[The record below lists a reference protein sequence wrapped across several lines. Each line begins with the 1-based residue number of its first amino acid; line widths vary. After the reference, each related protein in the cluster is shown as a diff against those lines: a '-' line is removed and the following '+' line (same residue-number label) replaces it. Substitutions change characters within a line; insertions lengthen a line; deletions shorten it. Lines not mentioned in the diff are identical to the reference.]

1 MCSDRIYDG
10 IIYGSLLIRQYRC
23 TTAETKA
30 SEAETTT
37 VAASSEKAEEKARKS
52 YDYMKWGKN
61 KIQYALDYKDFHK
74 EADGTDEEVDL
85 WSYLFPLSLYHTR
98 WSELSY
104 DDYDFFLGKNNSNTK
119 GFSVLQHSLKIQQV
133 LTLKKKQKE
142 V

>member
-1 MCSDRIYDG
+1 MSQPMIGTY
-10 IIYGSLLIRQYRC
+10 YWF
-23 TTAETKA
+23 K
-30 SEAETTT
+30 EALKTQNMKLAVIEIKS
-37 VAASSEKAEEKARKS
+37 AGRSSEKAEEKARKS

-119 GFSVLQHSLKIQQV
+119 GFSVLSTQF
-133 LTLKKKQKE
+133 
-142 V
+142 

>member
-1 MCSDRIYDG
+1 
-10 IIYGSLLIRQYRC
+10 
-23 TTAETKA
+23 
-30 SEAETTT
+30 
-37 VAASSEKAEEKARKS
+37 
-52 YDYMKWGKN
+52 MKWGKN

-119 GFSVLQHSLKIQQV
+119 GFSVLSTQFKNS
-133 LTLKKKQKE
+133 TSFDAEKKKQKE
-142 V
+142 SMMDLKLSLMIRKHQILLMKNMLLSLLRKQNNRVWNYYL